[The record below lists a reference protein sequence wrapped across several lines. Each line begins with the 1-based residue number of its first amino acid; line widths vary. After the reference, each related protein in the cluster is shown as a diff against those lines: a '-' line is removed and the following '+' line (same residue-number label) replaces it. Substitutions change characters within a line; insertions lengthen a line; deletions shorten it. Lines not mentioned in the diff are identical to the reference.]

1 MSLLDTLCQS
11 CFGDDHTK
19 ADELVQKQIA
29 IWEKWLIPI
38 TAEQPVGSD
47 PGYDDDFERMR
58 EEVNKLSGADTEL
71 ICQLAEKLLTT
82 VCKDVRVATYYLWA
96 RLHREGEEGFADG
109 LGLLAGLLMQFG
121 DGLLPARPNSRKAA
135 FEWLSGNRVLDS
147 LSLYPE
153 VGKPEF
159 ERIIALLRFMTKQLD
174 TWDEN
179 NRPLFGKLYSAL
191 ESRLMQSGGWNAV
204 VPQNIS
210 ASPSH
215 DMGLVTGG
223 KSGPS
228 IAIQPIQSG
237 RELLDQAKSL
247 AHYLRNQP
255 QGWLSAHRLM
265 KSVRWDTI
273 HQSPPQDIQG
283 CTRLSPPRTDARAQ
297 LKRLYMQ
304 QSWGELLEQADRLF
318 AEGVNHFWLDVQW
331 YLYQALSKSGTPWDG
346 WADII
351 KQDLKLLLQRLP
363 GLEKLAWN
371 DGTPFADD
379 VTASW
384 IMQKVLDEGKGW
396 SDPSISPGVVVE
408 EDDILSLEAE
418 AIAQAD
424 SDGLEKAMAWLQ
436 SRPAVTTARQRW
448 MMRLLM
454 SRVAEQFG
462 RNDLALHL
470 LSELDTTAGT
480 LTLVEWEPELAF
492 EIKARRLQ
500 LLRAKSQ
507 RNSTDKTVMLQQLDE
522 LLAELVR
529 LDPVRSVVL
538 YG

>member
-1 MSLLDTLCQS
+1 MSLLDTLCHS

-19 ADELVQKQIA
+19 SDELAQKQIA

-38 TAEQPVGSD
+38 TAEQPVGND

-109 LGLLAGLLMQFG
+109 LALLAGLLMKFG
-121 DGLLPARPNSRKAA
+121 DSLLPSRPNSRKAA
-135 FEWLSGNRVLDS
+135 LEWLSGNRVLDS

-159 ERIIALLRFMTKQLD
+159 ERIIALLRFMTNQLE

-210 ASPSH
+210 ASSSH
-215 DMGLVTGG
+215 DIGLATGA

-228 IAIQPIQSG
+228 IAVQPIQSG

-273 HQSPPQDIQG
+273 HQCPPQDTQG
-283 CTRLSPPRTDARAQ
+283 CTRLAPPRTDARAQ

-331 YLYQALSKSGTPWDG
+331 YLYQALSKSGAPWDG

-351 KQDLKLLLQRLP
+351 KQDLKLLLRRLP

-436 SRPAVTTARQRW
+436 SRPAVTTPRQRW

-480 LTLVEWEPELAF
+480 LTLVQWEPELAF

-507 RNSTDKTVMLQQLDE
+507 RNSTDKTVMAQQLDE

>member
-19 ADELVQKQIA
+19 FDELAQKQIA

-109 LGLLAGLLMQFG
+109 LALLAGLLMKFG
-121 DGLLPARPNSRKAA
+121 DSLLPSRPNSRKAA
-135 FEWLSGNRVLDS
+135 LEWLSGNRVLDS

-159 ERIIALLRFMTKQLD
+159 ERIIALMRFMTNQLE

-179 NRPLFGKLYSAL
+179 SRPLFGKLYSAL

-210 ASPSH
+210 TSSSH
-215 DMGLVTGG
+215 NIGLATGA

-237 RELLDQAKSL
+237 RELLDQAKTL

-273 HQSPPQDIQG
+273 HQCPPQDTQG

-331 YLYQALSKSGTPWDG
+331 YLYQALSKSGAPWDG

-379 VTASW
+379 VTVSW

-396 SDPSISPGVVVE
+396 SDPSISPSVVVE

-436 SRPAVTTARQRW
+436 SRPAVTTPRQRW

-480 LTLVEWEPELAF
+480 LTLVQWEPELAF

-500 LLRAKSQ
+500 LLRSKSQ
-507 RNSTDKTVMLQQLDE
+507 RNSTDKTVMAQQLDE